1 MPFVFLLKSQ
11 YMPAQQLTSTISRI
25 LTRIES
31 LIPEYMKNPEDKPIS
46 NGNVAICIIDESGV
60 IYGRMYGENKP
71 RLRQSYR
78 VAWTKASQ
86 VWLTG
91 EKTGDYERRL
101 FNGEIPENSNGI
113 ENPDLIGWI
122 GGQPLTL
129 SDGTKLSVGFS
140 GFRGTTDLEI
150 VLRAVEGL

>member
-1 MPFVFLLKSQ
+1 M
-11 YMPAQQLTSTISRI
+11 SRI
-25 LTRIES
+25 EA
-31 LIPEYMKNPEDKPIS
+31 LIPEYMQNPDDQPIS
-46 NGNVAICIIDESGV
+46 NGNVAICIIDEQGV
-60 IYGRMYGENKP
+60 VYGRMYGTNKP

-91 EKTGDYERRL
+91 ERTGDYERRL
-101 FNGEIPENSNGI
+101 FNGEIAENANGI

-122 GGQPLTL
+122 GGQPITL

-140 GFRGTTDLEI
+140 GFRGATDLQI